1 MVKFCNIIYP
11 LLDNEHYRT
20 VAIYRPS
27 VSAHD
32 LLGPVNGARYI
43 FINDCYIFIAL

>member
-1 MVKFCNIIYP
+1 MVIIFDVILTKFCNIGCP

-27 VSAHD
+27 VSAPD
-32 LLGPVNGARYI
+32 LLGPVNGAR
-43 FINDCYIFIAL
+43 